1 MYEYQRRIAAE
12 AAKFQNTAES
22 IELTEGTEVRVGKF
36 VFETQKD
43 GWAIHG
49 SIRGI
54 GYIAP
59 TGAGTPHTG
68 IIYGVWLSRG
78 NMEKDKLVITFKYDH
93 PLGSTDPKGKLL
105 QGVAKWLESRHPELL
120 EQVED
125 VVAEGKK
132 KPKDKPAFPKG
143 AAVTVSFMG
152 KTLNGV
158 VVRFVR
164 AENDADAESYIIKTE
179 NGKTIRYPWDKVKL
193 KK

>member
-59 TGAGTPHTG
+59 TGAGTPRTG

-132 KPKDKPAFPKG
+132 KPKDKPAFLIG
-143 AAVTVSFMG
+143 TAVTVTHMG
-152 KTLNGV
+152 KLVDGV
-158 VVRFVR
+158 VGAFIRQMND
-164 AENDADAESYIIKTE
+164 EDADSYVVRLK
-179 NGKTIRYPWDKVKL
+179 NGKTIRYPWHKVEL